1 MSETTITISDEYD
14 GDPARRE
21 VQRFTASGVDVY
33 KTSVGEMS
41 NNVYLLVRGG
51 EGLLVDAAD
60 EADHLL
66 ALIDAVGC
74 DVRTVVTTHS
84 HGDHVQALAE
94 VLRATGAR
102 HLTSTLDAPDIDA
115 DHDRL
120 LDHGDVVTFGGDD
133 PVDMTAFILR
143 GHTRGGVGLA
153 LDERAGDPP
162 HLFVGDS
169 LFPGGVGATKSGEQ
183 FEILIGD
190 VEDRVFGAYDD
201 SAVVHPGHG
210 ADTTVGAE
218 RPHLAE
224 WRERGW

>member
-1 MSETTITISDEYD
+1 MSDTSITIADHYD

-41 NNVYLLVRGG
+41 NNVYLLVHGG
-51 EGLLVDAAD
+51 EGLLIDAAD

-66 ALIDAVGC
+66 ALIDAVQC

-84 HGDHVQALAE
+84 HGDHVRALPE
-94 VLRATGAR
+94 VLEATGAR
-102 HLTSTLDAPDIDA
+102 HLVSTLDSPDIA
-115 DHDRL
+115 ARHDRL
-120 LDHGDVVTFGGDD
+120 LDQGDIVTFGGVH
-133 PVDMTAFILR
+133 PVDLTAFILR

-153 LDERAGDPP
+153 LDDGDEPA

-169 LFPGGVGATKSGEQ
+169 LFPGGVGATKSSAQ
-183 FEILIGD
+183 FSSLIDD
-190 VEDRVFGAYDD
+190 VEERIFGAYGDD
-201 SAVVHPGHG
+201 AVVHPGHG
-210 ADTTVGAE
+210 ADTTLGAE